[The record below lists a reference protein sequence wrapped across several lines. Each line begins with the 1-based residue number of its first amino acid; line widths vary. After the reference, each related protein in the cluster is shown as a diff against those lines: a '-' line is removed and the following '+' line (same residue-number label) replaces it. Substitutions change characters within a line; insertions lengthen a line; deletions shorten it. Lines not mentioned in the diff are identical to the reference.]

1 MHKPLNYILL
11 FSLLIITFLL
21 PLKIRASFDPDYIIS
36 DSELTDFETM
46 NQTEIQDFLGMT
58 GGALK
63 DYSTIDIDGQK
74 KMASEIIYRASQDYK
89 INPQV
94 LITLLQKEKGLITKK
109 NPTNDEYNWATG
121 FTCYDHRGP
130 VKRFRGFAVQV
141 DRAAWR
147 LNYFLEH
154 PWEFTYRSGQIYRI
168 SWQKVVPQNSATAA
182 FYNYTPHVKGNNLFW
197 QIWQNWFA
205 VEAGDIP
212 EGSLVRMNNEKGV
225 WLIQNNKRRPFHS
238 ATVFLMNHRF
248 TDVEIISKNELE
260 SYEIGEIVGFPNYSL
275 VSVGEEIFML
285 SNKEKR
291 PISYKMFRAIGFN
304 PEEIIEVE
312 ENDIA
317 FYQTGERINSP
328 YPNGALLQD
337 EDSKGVYYVK
347 GNIKQPIVDIA
358 ILNNNFPYNNIIK
371 VSALEL
377 SKFETGSQIKF
388 RDGTLLKTPNS
399 PAVYVIGHEKYCP
412 IFSAE
417 TFEAMGYQWNA
428 IISVEENILNLHSPG
443 EIIKIERE

>member
-1 MHKPLNYILL
+1 MSKSINFLL
-11 FSLLIITFLL
+11 FFILIIAFLL
-21 PLKIRASFDPDYIIS
+21 PLKTRACSFDPDYIIS
-36 DSELTDFETM
+36 DSELTNFQIM
-46 NQTEIQDFLGMT
+46 NQAEIQGFLEII

-63 DYSTIDIDGQK
+63 NYSTTDIDGRK
-74 KMASEIIYRASQDYK
+74 KLASEIIYRASQDYK

-94 LITLLQKEKGLITKK
+94 LIALLQKEKGLITKK
-109 NPTNDEYNWATG
+109 APTNDEYNWATG
-121 FTCYDHRGP
+121 FACYDHRGP

-154 PWEFTYRSGQIYRI
+154 PWEFTYRSGQVYRI

-205 VEAGDIP
+205 TEGGTIT
-212 EGSLVRMNNEKGV
+212 EGSLVRINNQAGV

-248 TDVEIISKNELE
+248 KDVEIVNQNELE
-260 SYEIGEIVGFPNYSL
+260 GYEVGEAVGFPNYSL
-275 VSVGEEIFML
+275 VSLGEEIFML
-285 SNKEKR
+285 SNTEKR

-317 FYQTGERINSP
+317 FYQTGERISSP

-358 ILNNNFPYNNIIK
+358 ILDNNFPYNSIIK
-371 VSALEL
+371 ISSAEL
-377 SKFETGSQIKF
+377 SNFETKSPIKF
-388 RDGTLLKTPNS
+388 RDGTLLKIPDS

-417 TFEAMGYQWNA
+417 TFEAMGYQWDA
-428 IISVEENILNLHSPG
+428 IINVKEDILNLHSPG
-443 EIIKIERE
+443 EIIKI